1 MKNQRYI
8 YYLIGTTLLLVI
20 INTIFYLVQ
29 ESQNEKN
36 YLLTIKTTQIIET
49 ANSLLADIKDAET
62 GQRGYLLTDN
72 ISYLA
77 PYQEAEKRLDKTFN
91 ALYLLVI
98 HNQSQ
103 LNTLRELKKWIRIKR
118 DELALTIKL
127 HDKQGGE
134 LALNRINTDVG
145 KNAMEQIKMLIKQ
158 LEREEKFRL
167 ISYNESFN
175 RLNARIQVFAIA
187 GSYILLVIIF
197 MALITIIQNR
207 EQIVTLFTQV
217 GDKNKQ
223 LEHQKKELQTLSQ
236 GLIKQNSELERFA
249 YVASHDLRSPG
260 VNLSSLLQLY
270 EASFDQE
277 EKKELMQAIKEVS
290 SNLLIKLDDLIEMLR
305 NSNELTEASENLNF
319 EEVYSK
325 ILKNYSAEVKKT
337 GAAIDYDFSEAP
349 AITYPKP
356 YLESIMQNL
365 ITNAI
370 KYRHP
375 DRLPHISIRTYQ
387 VEDKI
392 YMTVQDNGLGI
403 DLKKYGNQLFGIYR
417 TFHGGKDSKGIGLYI
432 TKAQII
438 AMGGSIEVNS
448 TPGEGT
454 TFSICFY

>member
-8 YYLIGTTLLLVI
+8 YYLIGTTLILVI
-20 INTIFYLVQ
+20 INTIFYLLQ

-36 YLLTIKTTQIIET
+36 YILTIKTTQTIET

-77 PYQEAEKRLDKTFN
+77 PYQEAEKRLDKTYN
-91 ALYLLVI
+91 TLYSLLV

-103 LNTLRELKKWIRIKR
+103 LNTLRELKKWIGIKR
-118 DELALTIKL
+118 YELALTIKL
-127 HDKQGGE
+127 HDQGNRE
-134 LALNRINTDVG
+134 LALERINTDIG
-145 KNAMEQIKMLIKQ
+145 KDAMGKIETLVKRLT
-158 LEREEKFRL
+158 REEKFRL